1 MSFFDDIQAKVGEF
15 LGGGVEE
22 VTGQIQETGQQHIED
37 ATQQIEEVKNTI
49 LPGDEGEK

>member
-1 MSFFDDIQAKVGEF
+1 MSFFDDVRMKVDEF
-15 LGGGVEE
+15 FGGGVEE
-22 VTGQIQETGQQHIED
+22 ETGQQHIED